1 MQWNIGF
8 HVNLKYIICTACFPV
23 LQLQNIRLVLSSM
36 YRAEITTDPICSGFP
51 FFKMLFVFCVHLYYP
66 PRKTKHVYKWSP
78 LVISNNH

>member
-51 FFKMLFVFCVHLYYP
+51 FFKKLFVFCVHCITHSGKQNMFTNGVL
-66 PRKTKHVYKWSP
+66 
-78 LVISNNH
+78 